1 MKILLTGANGFVG
14 QAIAQKIS
22 KIKNIDLSIAVR
34 NVSANFI
41 PHAKAHDI
49 KTLDSN
55 TNWED
60 ALFKINI
67 VIHTA
72 ARVHI
77 MNETSNNSL
86 AEFRKIN
93 VEGTLNLARQAI
105 AAGVKRFI
113 FISSIKVNGENT
125 KKNKPFKA
133 DDKPAPNDS
142 YAISKLEAE
151 QGLLSLAATTGI
163 EVVIVRPVLIYG
175 FGVKA
180 NFLSMIRWLDIGI
193 PLPLGG
199 IKNLRSMISLDN
211 LVDFLLTCLS
221 HPAASGQI
229 FLVSDGE
236 DLSTPD
242 LLRRTGQI
250 MDKKVILFDMP
261 TPLLKISAALVG
273 KQAITKRLCNSLQVD
288 ITKTHNLLNWF
299 PPYTIDQALKKT
311 IESMK

>member
-14 QAIAQKIS
+14 QAVAQKIS

-41 PHAKAHDI
+41 PYAKAHDI

-55 TNWED
+55 TNWEN

-72 ARVHI
+72 ARAHI
-77 MNETSNNSL
+77 MNETSKNSL

-125 KKNKPFKA
+125 KKDKPFKA
-133 DDKPAPNDS
+133 DDKPAPNDA

-180 NFLSMIRWLDIGI
+180 NFLSMIRWLDIGF

-211 LVDFLLTCLS
+211 LIDFLLICLS

-250 MDKKVILFDMP
+250 MGKKVILFDMP

-273 KQAITKRLCNSLQVD
+273 KQAITKRLCDSLQVD